1 MTQNVK
7 VLTTVVLLAV
17 VLSFTLNAYADGV
30 PTATTTALSL
40 SAGSVASGTAVTLT
54 ATITPSGI
62 TRGQVLFCDASAA
75 SCAGTAL
82 LGTAQVTSA
91 GTASVKRMLGIGSYS
106 INAIFVGYTDVLTS
120 TSPAQALTVTGP
132 GNFAAY
138 TEIAAYGSAGDY
150 TLVGTVI
157 AYGKTPPSGT
167 MSFLDTSN
175 SNAVIAAAVFD
186 PATLNFGVDPGP
198 GSPYSTGNFPY
209 VVVVGDFNNDGRLD
223 VAVANNHDNTVS
235 VYLGNGDGTFG
246 TANTYAVGNRPLGL
260 AAGDFNHDGKL
271 DLVVANNSDATV
283 GVLIGNGDG
292 TFQNEVTYAAGN
304 GPYAISAGDFDR
316 DGFLDVVVTNGS
328 DNTVS
333 ILLGNGDGTLQTQDT
348 DAVGTLPEGV
358 YVEDLNGDGI
368 ADLAVVNTGDNAVGV
383 LLGVGDGTF
392 QSQVAYAVGNHPI
405 GGVAAG
411 DLNGDGKPDLV
422 VSNAS
427 DNTVSV
433 LLGNGD
439 GTFQGQVAYGV
450 GFQPIGIVITD
461 LNHDG
466 KLDLAVADEFDDS
479 VGLLLG
485 NGDGTFQAQ
494 FEYPSGDNAVWVA
507 AGDFNGDGL
516 IDLAVSN
523 QGDNDFSSLL
533 NIQSELATASG
544 VFVPGFVGTHNVL
557 ASYPGDTIRVASQS
571 STTPLTAV
579 APFATTTTLTAAPN
593 PSYSGRPIIMFAT
606 VSPTPTGAALG
617 TVSFFSGATLLG
629 TSAVPANGIA
639 VFSSHSLAVGGDAL
653 AAVYSGNVGYLTSTS
668 AMVSET
674 VLTTT
679 ATTTSLSL
687 SASAVVVGTPVTLT
701 ATVHAGANAV
711 STGQVL
717 FCNASAAQCD
727 GPALFGSAQ
736 LKSGG
741 TASVK
746 TKFGAGSY
754 SITAVFNGAGG
765 DASSASPPQ
774 ALTVTGAAGYAS
786 TTTIGS
792 SGSPGDYTLTST
804 VTGFGR
810 TVPSGTISFVNTSAN
825 NVLAAVADLD
835 PSTHGFTF
843 LPSADSPL
851 SGLPA
856 AQFVATGDFNGDGVI
871 DLAVLNGGSPGTVWV
886 YLGVGDG
893 TFSAPASYD
902 VGSSPQAIALADAN
916 GDGKLDLMVCNLSDY
931 TVSTLLGN
939 GDGTFQTQ
947 LVTDTDYYPI
957 FVAVGDFNHDG
968 IPDLATADWDGTDM
982 GIHLG
987 NGDGTFQNEVT
998 YSASTPFGLVIG
1010 DFNLDGVQDV
1020 ATSDG
1025 GGSVVDV
1032 FLGIGDGTFQQAQ
1045 VVNLPDTASA
1055 YWMAGGDFRKDGR
1068 NDLVVADQNS
1078 AVVYVLLSNGDGTFA
1093 PAVSY
1098 AVAGAAWGVSVGDI
1112 NGDGIP
1118 DIVVPEYST
1127 GMPGT
1132 STSHVSVLLGNGDGT
1147 FAAKTDFTVGGGP
1160 TWAALAD
1167 LNGDGTLDIVTSNHG
1182 SNTATILLQ
1191 AQTATATATG
1201 VAVYG
1206 TGSQLVQATYP
1217 GDAERTASQSAT
1229 VSLTGVPQTSTSTSL
1244 TAAPNPAFV
1253 GQTVTLTATISPHP
1267 TGISLG
1273 LVSFFDGETLLVTSP
1288 VNGSGVATLTT
1299 TGFAVGA
1306 HSLTAVYSGNAGFI
1320 ASSSSALTETI
1331 SSPATTATALA
1342 AAPNPAEAGQAV
1354 TLTATIS
1361 PHATGSSL
1369 GTVSFYDGEALLGTG
1384 AVNSSGIATFSL
1396 SSLAAG
1402 AHSLTAAYSGNV
1414 GFSPSTSSA
1423 VTETITAISTVVT
1436 TTTTLVAAPNPAST
1450 GQPVVFTATV
1460 APAPSGT
1467 TLGTVSFYQGSTLLG
1482 SETVNSSGVATFTI
1496 SSLPVGAL
1504 SITAVYS
1511 GNAGCAASTSAALIE
1526 TVTSAFTV
1534 MASTVPVPATEGAS
1548 VTIDV
1553 TVPPLGGSYDK
1564 VVTMSASG
1572 LPLGATG
1579 TFNPPTVTPEATGA
1593 PTVLTIQLAALTAG
1607 GRGSPG
1613 KSPGRPWPLAEFAV
1627 AATLF
1632 GAGWRKR
1639 TAVGTRSKKLLA
1651 LGIVAAAF
1659 FPLFGCG
1666 GGFAAAPTTQPG
1678 SYVVT
1683 ITGTSGT
1690 LKASTTV
1697 TVVVR

>member
-1 MTQNVK
+1 MMQNVK
-7 VLTTVVLLAV
+7 VLTTVVLMGLLLTVAPM
-17 VLSFTLNAYADGV
+17 AYGGAA
-30 PTATTTALSL
+30 TTTTTALGL
-40 SAGSVASGTAVTLT
+40 SVSSVASGTAVTLT
-54 ATITPSGI
+54 ATVSPKGI
-62 TRGQVLFCDASAA
+62 VKGEVLFCDASAA

-91 GTASVKRMLGIGSYS
+91 GTASIKRMFGIGSYS
-106 INAIFVGYTDVLTS
+106 IDAIFVGYTSVLTS

-132 GNFAAY
+132 GNFASS
-138 TEIAAYGSAGDY
+138 TEITAYGSAGDY

-167 MSFLDTSN
+167 MSFVDSSN
-175 SNAVIAAAVFD
+175 SNAVIATALFD

-198 GSPYSTGNFPY
+198 DSPYDTGNFPY
-209 VVVVGDFNNDGRLD
+209 QIVVGDFNNDGKLD

-235 VYLGNGDGTFG
+235 IYLGHGDGTFG
-246 TANTYAVGNRPLGL
+246 TPNTYAVGNGPLGL
-260 AAGDFNHDGKL
+260 AASDLNHDGKL

-304 GPYAISAGDFDR
+304 GPYAISVGDFDR
-316 DGFLDVVVTNGS
+316 DGFLDIVVTNS
-328 DNTVS
+328 TDNTVS
-333 ILLGNGDGTLQTQDT
+333 ILLGNGDGTLQTQDI
-348 DAVGTLPEGV
+348 DAVGTSPEGI
-358 YVEDLNGDGI
+358 YVEDFNGDGI
-368 ADLAVVNTGDNAVGV
+368 ADLAVVNTGDNAVGILV
-383 LLGVGDGTF
+383 GVGDGTF
-392 QSQVAYAVGNHPI
+392 QSQVTYAVGNHPI

-411 DLNGDGKPDLV
+411 DLNGDGKPDLA

-427 DNTVSV
+427 DNTVSI

-439 GTFQGQVAYGV
+439 GTFQGQVAYAV

-466 KLDLAVADEFDDS
+466 KLDLVVADEYDDS

-485 NGDGTFQAQ
+485 NGDGTLQAQ

-523 QGDNDFSSLL
+523 QGDSDFSSLL
-533 NIQSELATASG
+533 NIQSELATVSG

-557 ASYPGDTIRVASQS
+557 ASYPGDSIRVASQS
-571 STTPLTAV
+571 EATPLTAI
-579 APFATTTTLTAAPN
+579 APFATTTALTAAPN
-593 PSYSGRPIIMFAT
+593 PSYSGHPVTMFAT

-617 TVSFFSGATLLG
+617 TISFFSGATLLG
-629 TSAVPANGIA
+629 TVALPPNGVA
-639 VFSSHSLAVGGDAL
+639 AFSSHSLAVGSDAL
-653 AAVYSGNVGYLTSTS
+653 TAVYSGNAGYLTSTS
-668 AMVSET
+668 SIVSAT
-674 VLTTT
+674 VSPTT

-687 SASAVVVGTPVTLT
+687 SASSVIVGTPVTLT

-711 STGQVL
+711 NTGQVL
-717 FCNASAAQCD
+717 FCNTSAAQCD
-727 GPALFGSAQ
+727 GPGLFGTAQ

-741 TASVK
+741 TASLK
-746 TKFGAGSY
+746 TKFGAGTY
-754 SITAVFNGAGG
+754 TITAVFSGAGG
-765 DASSASPPQ
+765 DASSASLPQ
-774 ALTVTGAAGYAS
+774 ALTVTGATGYAS

-792 SGSPGDYTLTST
+792 SGSPGNYTLTST
-804 VTGFGR
+804 VTGFGK

-851 SGLPA
+851 SSLPA
-856 AQFVATGDFNGDGVI
+856 AQFVATGDFNGDGII
-871 DLAVLNGGSPGTVWV
+871 DLAVLNVGSPGTVWV
-886 YLGVGDG
+886 YLGIGDG
-893 TFSAPASYD
+893 TFGAPTSYD
-902 VGSSPQAIALADAN
+902 VGSNPQAIAVADVN
-916 GDGKLDLMVCNLSDY
+916 GDGKLDLMVCNLYDY

-957 FVAVGDFNHDG
+957 FIAVGDFNHDG
-968 IPDLATADWDGTDM
+968 IPDMATADWDGTGL

-987 NGDGTFQNEVT
+987 NGDGTFQTEVT
-998 YSASTPFGLVIG
+998 YSASTPYGLVIG
-1010 DFNLDGVQDV
+1010 DFNQDGVQDV

-1032 FLGIGDGTFQQAQ
+1032 FLGIGDGTFQPAQ
-1045 VVNLPDTASA
+1045 VVNLPSTAST
-1055 YWMAGGDFRKDGR
+1055 YWMAGGDFRKTGR
-1068 NDLVVADQNS
+1068 SDLVVADQNS
-1078 AVVYVLLSNGDGTFA
+1078 AVAYVLLSNGDGTFA

-1118 DIVVPEYST
+1118 DIVVPEFFTSA
-1127 GMPGT
+1127 PAI

-1147 FAAKTDFTVGGGP
+1147 FAAKTDFVVGGGP

-1167 LNGDGTLDIVTSNHG
+1167 LNGDGTLDIVTSDQG

-1206 TGSQLVQATYP
+1206 TGSELVQATYP
-1217 GDAERTASQSAT
+1217 GDAERTASQSPT
-1229 VSLTGVPQTSTSTSL
+1229 VALTAIPQTATSTSL
-1244 TAAPNPAFV
+1244 TAAPNPSFV
-1253 GQTVTLTATISPHP
+1253 GQTVTLTATVSPHP
-1267 TGISLG
+1267 TGISFG
-1273 LVSFFDGETLLVTSP
+1273 IVSFFDGETLLVTSP
-1288 VNGSGVATLTT
+1288 VNGSGVATLSTT
-1299 TGFAVGA
+1299 TLAAGA
-1306 HSLTAVYSGNAGFI
+1306 HVLTAVYSGSAGFI

-1331 SSPATTATALA
+1331 SSPASTTTTLV
-1342 AAPNPAEAGQAV
+1342 AAPNPAQTGQSV

-1361 PHATGSSL
+1361 PHPTGSSL
-1369 GTVSFYDGEALLGTG
+1369 GTVSFYDGETLLGTG
-1384 AVNSSGIATFSL
+1384 EVNSSGVATFSTL
-1396 SSLAAG
+1396 GFAAG
-1402 AHSLTAAYSGNV
+1402 AHSLTAAYSGDA
-1414 GFSPSTSSA
+1414 GFAASSSTA
-1423 VTETITAISTVVT
+1423 VSETITSVVT
-1436 TTTTLVAAPNPAST
+1436 ITTTATTLAAAPNPAST
-1450 GQPVVFTATV
+1450 GKPVVFTATV
-1460 APAPSGT
+1460 APAPTGT
-1467 TLGTVSFYQGSTLLG
+1467 TPGTVSFYHGSILLG
-1482 SETVNSSGVATFTI
+1482 TETVNSSGEATFTT

-1511 GNAGCAASTSAALIE
+1511 GNAGFATSTSAALIE
-1526 TVTSAFTV
+1526 TVTSAYTV
-1534 MASTVPVPATEGAS
+1534 MAPTVPITATEGSS

-1553 TVPPLGGSYDK
+1553 TVPPLGGSYDS

-1572 LPLGATG
+1572 LPPGATAS
-1579 TFNPPTVTPEATGA
+1579 FNPPTVTPGATGA
-1593 PTVLTIQLAALTAG
+1593 PTVLTIQLAALSAG

-1613 KSPGRPWPLAEFAV
+1613 KSPGRLWPLGELAV
-1627 AATLF
+1627 AASMF

-1639 TAVGTRSKKLLA
+1639 GAVGLRGKKLLA

-1659 FPLFGCG
+1659 FPVFGCG

-1690 LKASTTV
+1690 LQASTTV